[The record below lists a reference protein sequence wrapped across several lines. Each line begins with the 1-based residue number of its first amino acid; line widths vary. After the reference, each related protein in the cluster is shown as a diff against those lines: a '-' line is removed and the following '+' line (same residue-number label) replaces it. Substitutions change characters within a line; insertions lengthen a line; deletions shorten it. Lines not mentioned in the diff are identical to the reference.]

1 MTADM
6 QTHKNPAI
14 RSGPA
19 PFKAPPASI
28 TNQTPKPFKAAS
40 PPEKPAKFTRDGKK
54 WLIVSRNDE
63 NEFSRVNLC
72 ENCLKRD
79 LGFVFVLGIS
89 KGQPPIS
96 R

>member
-1 MTADM
+1 M

-54 WLIVSRNDE
+54 WLIVSTGGKMRARRSE
-63 NEFSRVNLC
+63 L
-72 ENCLKRD
+72 
-79 LGFVFVLGIS
+79 
-89 KGQPPIS
+89 
-96 R
+96 